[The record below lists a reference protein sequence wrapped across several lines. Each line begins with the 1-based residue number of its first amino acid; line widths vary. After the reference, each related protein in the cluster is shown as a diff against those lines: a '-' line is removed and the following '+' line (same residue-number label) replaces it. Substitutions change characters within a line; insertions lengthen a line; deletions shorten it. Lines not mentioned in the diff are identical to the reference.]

1 MQRNGIAEI
10 LRIDISDDKKENMHS
25 HQDVELLYVM
35 EGNVYLTID
44 GRMVTVAEGDIYI
57 INSNKMHGL
66 YLEKAVVYVKISIFY
81 QYIAGVLN
89 RGNSSFLCYSDTDN
103 GGLKRTIKKLLEC
116 YVKKEE
122 NKIDFG
128 YQAICYELIDILQ
141 KKYIIQQTNIPTV
154 KEEKFQQRIAMI
166 NEYISNNYQFPI
178 SMKELSDNLYLS
190 NGYLSRFFKENYG
203 MSFLEYLTKI
213 RLHHAM
219 EDLIY
224 TDIPIT
230 QVAYDNGF
238 PSAVAFNRVFKK
250 ECEQTPSEY
259 RKKYGK
265 TKKNEKE
272 EERRQASKQKLKAM
286 LTQKKEMKVASAGDV
301 ESETEECGIYQEGK
315 YTDICYIWNQT
326 INIGA
331 AEELLKVDI
340 CEHIVLLKGA
350 LKFKYVRFWNLFSE
364 ELLLDSPDE
373 SEEYNF
379 TNVDCIIDFLLKE
392 ELIPH
397 IELTRK
403 PKRIQKNAEISII
416 YREDDD
422 MMQQSEKWNQCMEAL
437 MKHWV
442 VRYGAAEIGKWRMEM
457 SYDIEQHNYL
467 DYFSVLNET
476 YNIIRKYSGK
486 MEIGA
491 GGFKAGMINQIDK
504 RFWDEWGKQKW
515 KPDFISMMHYAYK
528 ARIEDGHYYFE
539 QNADVDIE
547 KDIEQVK
554 LYLGVI
560 GQEDKKIYVTEW
572 GTSVS
577 DRNFINDSCFVGA
590 YIVKTILSAY
600 GTVKELGYGL
610 GSDRTSQYYDSK
622 TLLFGGRGLITKDGI
637 LKPSGFAIEFLNRL
651 YPYEM
656 GHKKNHMLTTDGHNN
671 YALICHNQK
680 ELNYHYYFTDESMV
694 QKEALEKYYDDA
706 AELGIKVFIANV
718 PNGKYKIK
726 IYSVNENSGSI
737 LNNWKK
743 LNYDKDISRS
753 DIQYLRRVNEPLLS
767 IKILEANNNTL
778 KINYMM
784 AANEIAYLH
793 ISLIK

>member
-10 LRIDISDDKKENMHS
+10 LRIDISDDRKEATHS
-25 HQDVELLYVM
+25 HQDVELLYVI
-35 EGNVYLTID
+35 EGNVYLSID
-44 GRMVTVAEGDIYI
+44 GRTVHVAEGDIYI
-57 INSNKMHGL
+57 INSNKMHAL
-66 YLEKAVVYVKISIFY
+66 HAEEAVVYVKIAVFY
-81 QYIAGVLN
+81 QYIADILN
-89 RGNSSFLCYSDTDN
+89 RGTSSFLCYSDTDN
-103 GGLKRTIKKLLEC
+103 GSLKHTIKKLLEC

-122 NKIDFG
+122 DKIDFG

-141 KKYIIQQTNIPTV
+141 KHYMIQQTNIPIM
-154 KEEKFQQRIAMI
+154 KEMKFQQRISMI
-166 NEYISNNYQFPI
+166 NEYMSNNYQLPI

-203 MSFLEYLTKI
+203 MSFSEYLTKI
-213 RLHHAM
+213 RLYHAM

-238 PSAVAFNRVFKK
+238 PSAVAFNRVFRK
-250 ECEQTPSEY
+250 ECGQTPSGY

-265 TKKNEKE
+265 TNKNEKKE
-272 EERRQASKQKLKAM
+272 NNRQIAKQKLKVM
-286 LTQKKEMKVASAGDV
+286 LVQEEERKVTTTGDRQ
-301 ESETEECGIYQEGK
+301 SENEEHGLYQEGK
-315 YTDICYIWNQT
+315 YSDTCYIWNQT

-364 ELLLDSPDE
+364 ELLMDSPDE

-392 ELIPH
+392 DLIPH
-397 IELTRK
+397 IELMRK

-422 MMQQSEKWNQCMEAL
+422 MMKQSEKWNQCLESL

-442 VRYGAAEIGKWRMEM
+442 LRYGAAEIDKWRIEM
-457 SYDIEQHNYL
+457 SYDIGQHNYL

-476 YNIIRKYSGK
+476 YSIIRKYSGK

-504 RFWDEWGKQKW
+504 EFWNVWGKQKW
-515 KPDFISMMHYAYK
+515 KPNFISMMHYAYK
-528 ARIEDGHYYFE
+528 ARIEDGRYYFE
-539 QNADVDIE
+539 QNADADIE
-547 KDIEQVK
+547 KDIERVK
-554 LYLGVI
+554 SYLEVAGM
-560 GQEDKKIYVTEW
+560 EDEKIYVTEW
-572 GTSVS
+572 GASVS

-590 YIVKTILSAY
+590 YIVKTILSSY
-600 GTVKELGYGL
+600 GMVKELAYGL

-671 YALICHNQK
+671 YALICHNQR

-694 QKEALEKYYDDA
+694 QKEALEKYYDDT

-767 IKILEANNNTL
+767 IKIQETNNNTL
-778 KINYMM
+778 KVNYTM

-793 ISLIK
+793 ISLMK